1 MKSLSPNIAYF
12 YLFLSIV
19 GGSLTFY
26 FVCLGMQEQNGHF
39 DVNQFVQST
48 WTSYYA
54 KSLTFDFWTGATAG
68 TIFMLVEGSRLQM
81 KKVWLFIL
89 LTFLIGYAFAF
100 PLFLFFRHK
109 KMNLTPAI

>member
-1 MKSLSPNIAYF
+1 MKPLPFNIAYF
-12 YLFLSIV
+12 YLFLSVV

-26 FVCLGMQEQNGHF
+26 FVWLGMQEQNGHF
-39 DVNQFVQST
+39 DVVQFVQST

-54 KSLTFDFWTGATAG
+54 KSLTFDFWTGTTAG
-68 TIFMLVEGSRLQM
+68 TFFMLVEGYRLQM
-81 KKVWLFIL
+81 KKMWLFIL

>member
-1 MKSLSPNIAYF
+1 MNIAYF
-12 YLFLSIV
+12 YLLLSVV

-26 FVCLGMQEQNGHF
+26 FVWLGMQEQQGHF
-39 DVNQFVQST
+39 DVNQFIQST

-54 KSLTFDFWTGATAG
+54 KSITFDFWTGTTAG
-68 TIFMLVEGSRLQM
+68 SIFMVVEGYRLQM
-81 KKVWLFIL
+81 KKWWIFIV

-109 KMNLTPAI
+109 IINHPLAQ